1 MLQAWVVIAVAL
13 SYIGLL
19 FLVASYGDQTR
30 GLGREGRSR
39 LLIYPLSLAIYC
51 TSWTFFG
58 SVVSASRTGYEF
70 LTIYIGPV
78 LMIGLFSP
86 LLVRIVRLAKTQ
98 NITSIAD
105 FIAARYGKSQAVA
118 ATVALIAIV
127 GTIPYIALQL
137 KAVSSSL
144 ETILAHITQT
154 GDVTRPLLG
163 DIALFVALSM
173 ATFAV
178 LFGTRHVDATEHQ
191 DGLMLAIATE
201 SIVKLF
207 AFLAVGIFVTF
218 WMFGGPSALFEA
230 ARQHP
235 VTASL
240 VAHEAP
246 FDTLVVTTLLSFVAI
261 ILLPRQFHVA
271 VVENNN
277 EGEIKRAAWLF
288 PLYLVLINLFVV
300 PIALAGLLTFKPGT
314 VDSDMFVLALPLQT
328 GSNILTIA
336 AFVGGLSAATAM
348 VIVESVA
355 LSIMVSNDLIMP
367 LVLQRR
373 GALLSGRENVG
384 SLLLTVRRLSI
395 FAILLLAYLYY
406 RLAGDAQ
413 LFAIGILAFAAIAQL
428 APAFFGGLFW
438 RRATAGGAIAGMSV
452 GILVWAY
459 TLLLPT
465 FADIGFIGQ
474 HILTDGPWGLSMLR
488 PQHLFGLELPP
499 LVHGVVWS
507 LAINLLGYIGFSL
520 RREPSE
526 IGRLQANTF
535 VPSDLTPIAPSF
547 RLWRSS
553 VTVEEL
559 TATIAR
565 YLGEERTRT
574 AFESFAGTHRIS
586 LEAKDEA
593 DFRLVR
599 YAEHILSSAI
609 GGASSRLVLSLL
621 LRKRTVSTK
630 AALKL
635 LDDANAAIQYNR
647 EILQTALDHVRQ
659 GIAVFDKDLQLICW
673 NRQFGEILDLPP
685 SLIRVG
691 SGLAD
696 ILRFN
701 NRRGHVDPERIED
714 FVQAQVERYVSGNEP
729 FLERF
734 AEDVVIEVRAN
745 PMPDGGIVTTFT
757 DITASVEAAEA
768 LERSNET
775 LERRVRE
782 RTEELTLLNAEL
794 AHAKGEADAA
804 NISKTRFLAAASHDI
819 LQPLNA
825 ARLYVTSLIERQGG
839 DDRRL
844 IDNIDASLEAVEE
857 IFGALLDMSRLD
869 TVAMRPE
876 FGSFRIDELMRQI
889 ELEFAPLAAAKG
901 IELKYVTCSLV
912 VRSDRRLLRRLVQNL
927 VSNAIKYTPAG
938 RVLIG
943 CRRRGDRLRIDVY
956 DTGVG
961 IPESQRR
968 DIFIEFRRLEQGARI
983 ARGLGLGLSI
993 VERIARVLG
1002 SSIVLHSTAGGGS
1015 HFAVAVPRSNAAPV
1029 ELPAR
1034 DASRIDPS
1042 QLAGTTALC
1051 IDNEPSVLD
1060 GMETLLH
1067 GWGCDVIKAP
1077 DLDVALAAIAEGGV
1091 MPNGLLVDYHL
1102 DHGNGIEAI
1111 VALRRSAGNPA
1122 HRRPLAGRARTG
1134 PRRGHPGAAQA
1145 DQAGRVARL
1154 AGAVARAARG
1164 GGGVS
1169 SFLSLPRSRGR
1180 AAAEGGGWGP
1190 VSDVRRANPTPGASR
1205 RTLPFQGRDKPDYPA
1220 AGAPC
1225 DHWPVSILAAA
1236 ITAWVRLSTPSFCRM
1251 AETCAFTVAS
1261 DTPS

>member
-1 MLQAWVVIAVAL
+1 MLQGWVVIAVAL
-13 SYIGLL
+13 AYIGLL
-19 FLVASYGDQTR
+19 FLVASYGDQSR
-30 GLGREGRSR
+30 GLSRGKETGRGSR
-39 LLIYPLSLAIYC
+39 LRPLIYPLSLAIYC

-58 SVVSASRTGYEF
+58 SVGSASRTGYEF

-98 NITSIAD
+98 NSTSIAD
-105 FIAARYGKSQAVA
+105 FIAARYGKGQAVA

-144 ETILAHITQT
+144 ETILAHITPVAE
-154 GDVTRPLLG
+154 VTRPVLG

-178 LFGTRHVDATEHQ
+178 LFGTRHIDATEHQ

-218 WMFGGPSALFEA
+218 WMFDGPSGLIAA
-230 ARQHP
+230 ARQHSQ
-235 VTASL
+235 TAGL
-240 VAHEAP
+240 FIREPP
-246 FDTLVVTTLLSFVAI
+246 FDTLIATTLLSFVAI

-277 EGEIKRAAWLF
+277 ESEIKRAAWMF
-288 PLYLVLINLFVV
+288 PIYLVLINLFVI
-300 PIALAGLLTFKPGT
+300 PIALAGLLTFPPAS

-373 GALLSGRENVG
+373 GVIAGRENVG
-384 SLLLTVRRLSI
+384 SLLLTVRRVSI
-395 FAILLLAYLYY
+395 FAILLMAYMYY
-406 RLAGDAQ
+406 RSAGDAQ
-413 LFAIGILAFAAIAQL
+413 LASIGLLSFAAIAQL

-438 RRATAGGAIAGMSV
+438 RRATAAGAIAGMTA
-452 GILVWAY
+452 GIAIWAY
-459 TLLLPT
+459 TLLLPS
-465 FADIGFIGQ
+465 FAEFGYIGQ
-474 HILTDGPWGLSMLR
+474 HVLTGGPWGIGLLR
-488 PQHLFGLELPP
+488 PQHLFGLDLSP

-507 LAINLLGYIGFSL
+507 LGVNILAYIGFSL
-520 RREPSE
+520 RREPTAIE
-526 IGRLQANTF
+526 RLQANTF
-535 VPSDLTPIAPSF
+535 VPPDLTPIAPSF

-553 VTVEEL
+553 VTVDEL
-559 TATIAR
+559 STTVAR
-565 YLGEERTRT
+565 YLGEERTRSALE
-574 AFESFAGTHRIS
+574 AFAETHRIS
-586 LEAKDEA
+586 LEPKDEA

-599 YAEHILSSAI
+599 HAEHILASAI
-609 GGASSRLVLSLL
+609 GGASSRLVVSLL
-621 LRKRTVSTK
+621 LRKRSVSTK

-685 SLIRVG
+685 SLIR
-691 SGLAD
+691 SGCELAE

-701 NRRGHVDPERIED
+701 GKRSGIEAD
-714 FVQAQVERYVSGNEP
+714 RLGAMVQAQLERYVSGSEP

-734 AEDVVIEVRAN
+734 AEGMVIEVRAN
-745 PMPDGGIVTTFT
+745 RMPDGGVVTTFT
-757 DITASVEAAEA
+757 DITPSVEAAEA

-782 RTEELTLLNAEL
+782 RTEELTLLNVAL
-794 AHAKGEADAA
+794 ARAKGEADEA
-804 NISKTRFLAAASHDI
+804 NISKTKFLAAASHDI

-825 ARLYVTSLIERQGG
+825 ARLYVTSLIERGGG

-844 IDNIDASLEAVEE
+844 VGNIDASLEAVEE

-869 TVAMRPE
+869 TGVMRPE
-876 FGSFRIDELMRQI
+876 FASFRIDELLRQI

-901 IELKYVTCSLV
+901 IELKYVPCSLV

-927 VSNAIKYTPAG
+927 VSNAIKYTPTG

-943 CRRRGDRLRIDVY
+943 CRRRGSQLRIDVY

-961 IPESQRR
+961 IPESKRR
-968 DIFIEFRRLEQGARI
+968 DVFVEFHRLEQGARI
-983 ARGLGLGLSI
+983 ARGVGLGLSI
-993 VERIARVLG
+993 VERVARVLDYE
-1002 SSIVLHSTAGGGS
+1002 VQLHTVDSGGT
-1015 HFAVAVPRSNAAPV
+1015 HFAIAVPRSNAVPV

-1034 DASRIDPS
+1034 DDTRVDPS

-1060 GMETLLH
+1060 GMATLLE
-1067 GWGCDVIKAP
+1067 GWGCAVIKAP
-1077 DLDVALAAIAEGGV
+1077 DLSLALEAVAASPTP
-1091 MPNGLLVDYHL
+1091 PNGLLIDYHL
-1102 DHGNGIEAI
+1102 DTGNGIDAI
-1111 VALRRSAGNPA
+1111 IALRARCGDLPAILITADRSPA
-1122 HRRPLAGRARTG
+1122 VRE
-1134 PRRGHPGAAQA
+1134 Q
-1145 DQAGRVARL
+1145 
-1154 AGAVARAARG
+1154 ARAE
-1164 GGGVS
+1164 GVQI
-1169 SFLSLPRSRGR
+1169 LNKPIKPAALRALLAQWRMLR
-1180 AAAEGGGWGP
+1180 VAAAE
-1190 VSDVRRANPTPGASR
+1190 
-1205 RTLPFQGRDKPDYPA
+1205 
-1220 AGAPC
+1220 
-1225 DHWPVSILAAA
+1225 
-1236 ITAWVRLSTPSFCRM
+1236 
-1251 AETCAFTVAS
+1251 
-1261 DTPS
+1261 